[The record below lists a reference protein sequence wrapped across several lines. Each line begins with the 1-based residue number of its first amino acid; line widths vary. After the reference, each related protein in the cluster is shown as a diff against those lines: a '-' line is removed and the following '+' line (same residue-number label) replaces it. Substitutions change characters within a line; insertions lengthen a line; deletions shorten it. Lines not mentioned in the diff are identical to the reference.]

1 LKKKSPSTPRRY
13 ILSCSLSLSLS
24 VLTTHKHTTQHTKH
38 NTIGKTMTSSSKEN
52 VERLYKQ
59 REELEAEMASISQ
72 RLNGPNMPGVKGAL
86 VDNEGFPIGGGDLD
100 LYSVRADRQ
109 RYNSLKNDH
118 LKLTNMI
125 EREVQ
130 ALLSSSSNNRGGVEA
145 AGGADTDTTTVNT
158 KENIEQK
165 AVESTIPKTEAAATT
180 TTTTTTTTTNR
191 KAFAVVDILAP
202 GSPADTDGLM
212 LHDRVLDFGGAFSIS
227 DAAALIQNN
236 VGKSHRVVV
245 NRAGMDEIVNI
256 TPRTWSGNGLLG
268 AHFRALNF

>member
-1 LKKKSPSTPRRY
+1 LKKKFPSTPRRY
-13 ILSCSLSLSLS
+13 ILSCSLSLS

-38 NTIGKTMTSSSKEN
+38 KTIGKTMTSSSKEN

-180 TTTTTTTTTNR
+180 TINR

>member
-1 LKKKSPSTPRRY
+1 
-13 ILSCSLSLSLS
+13 
-24 VLTTHKHTTQHTKH
+24 
-38 NTIGKTMTSSSKEN
+38 MTSHSSKEN

-130 ALLSSSSNNRGGVEA
+130 ALLSSSSNNRGGGEA
-145 AGGADTDTTTVNT
+145 AGEADTDTTTVNT

-165 AVESTIPKTEAAATT
+165 AVESTVPKTEAATT
-180 TTTTTTTTTNR
+180 MTTTTTTTNR

-268 AHFRALNF
+268 AHFRALTFRIV

>member
-1 LKKKSPSTPRRY
+1 
-13 ILSCSLSLSLS
+13 
-24 VLTTHKHTTQHTKH
+24 
-38 NTIGKTMTSSSKEN
+38 MTSSSKEN

-72 RLNGPNMPGVKGAL
+72 RLNGPNMPGLKGAL

-130 ALLSSSSNNRGGVEA
+130 ALLSSSSNNRGG
-145 AGGADTDTTTVNT
+145 GGADTDTTTVNT

-165 AVESTIPKTEAAATT
+165 AVESTVPKTEAATT
-180 TTTTTTTTTNR
+180 MTTTTTTTNR

>member
-1 LKKKSPSTPRRY
+1 
-13 ILSCSLSLSLS
+13 
-24 VLTTHKHTTQHTKH
+24 
-38 NTIGKTMTSSSKEN
+38 MTSHSSKEN

-130 ALLSSSSNNRGGVEA
+130 ALLSSSSNNRGGGEA
-145 AGGADTDTTTVNT
+145 AGEADTDTTTVNT

-165 AVESTIPKTEAAATT
+165 AVESTVPKTEAATT
-180 TTTTTTTTTNR
+180 MTTTTTTTNR

>member
-1 LKKKSPSTPRRY
+1 
-13 ILSCSLSLSLS
+13 
-24 VLTTHKHTTQHTKH
+24 
-38 NTIGKTMTSSSKEN
+38 
-52 VERLYKQ
+52 
-59 REELEAEMASISQ
+59 
-72 RLNGPNMPGVKGAL
+72 MPGVKGAL

-130 ALLSSSSNNRGGVEA
+130 ALLSSSSNNRGGGEA
-145 AGGADTDTTTVNT
+145 AGEADTDTTTVNT

-165 AVESTIPKTEAAATT
+165 AVESTVPKTEAATT
-180 TTTTTTTTTNR
+180 MTTTTTTTNR

-256 TPRTWSGNGLLG
+256 TPRTWNGNGLLG

>member
-1 LKKKSPSTPRRY
+1 
-13 ILSCSLSLSLS
+13 
-24 VLTTHKHTTQHTKH
+24 
-38 NTIGKTMTSSSKEN
+38 MTSHSSKEN

-130 ALLSSSSNNRGGVEA
+130 ALLSSSSNNRGGGEA
-145 AGGADTDTTTVNT
+145 AGEADTDTTTVNT

-165 AVESTIPKTEAAATT
+165 AVESTVPKTEAATTMTT
-180 TTTTTTTTTNR
+180 TTRTTNR

>member
-1 LKKKSPSTPRRY
+1 
-13 ILSCSLSLSLS
+13 
-24 VLTTHKHTTQHTKH
+24 
-38 NTIGKTMTSSSKEN
+38 MTSSSKEN

-72 RLNGPNMPGVKGAL
+72 RLNGPNMPGLKGAL

-100 LYSVRADRQ
+100 LYSVRTDRQ

-180 TTTTTTTTTNR
+180 TINR

>member
-1 LKKKSPSTPRRY
+1 
-13 ILSCSLSLSLS
+13 
-24 VLTTHKHTTQHTKH
+24 
-38 NTIGKTMTSSSKEN
+38 MTSSSKEN

-72 RLNGPNMPGVKGAL
+72 RLNGPNMPGLKGAL

-130 ALLSSSSNNRGGVEA
+130 ALLSSSSNNRGG
-145 AGGADTDTTTVNT
+145 GGADTDTTTVNT

-165 AVESTIPKTEAAATT
+165 AVESTIP
-180 TTTTTTTTTNR
+180 TTNR

-245 NRAGMDEIVNI
+245 NRAGMDAIVNI